1 MMQSKMPARL
11 WLVLPL
17 LMVWLAVATSPVLA
31 QSAGTGALTGTVTDP
46 TASVIGNATITVTN
60 TETNQAR
67 TVVTGP
73 DGTYR
78 FPLLPP
84 GNYRVKFAAA
94 GFKTA
99 EVGPVTVN
107 VTETPVLDRTMEV
120 GQQAEQVLVQADAAV
135 LQTAESTLGRVVDGA
150 TMSNQ
155 PLATRNYTSIMGL
168 EAGAAGGV
176 NNATALGKATL
187 DLAVNGAG
195 LDQNN
200 IQMDG
205 ATIVNAFGAGN
216 NADSGIYVG
225 VPIANPDAIQEF
237 KVQTSTYDA
246 SYGRNPGANVNIV
259 TRSGTNTLHGSLFE
273 FLRNEDLNANG
284 FFYNRDNPASRTTK
298 QVLKQNQFG
307 GTIGGPIKKD
317 RLFFFG
323 SYQGTRQRNG
333 VSGGGSASPILPPI
347 PAGDRSAPGFRAA
360 LGAAMCPANHPGGTA
375 FLTGFGVIPTA
386 TQVACDGSNI
396 NDVALKILQVKLPS
410 GGYYV
415 PGSTNGTFQQA
426 NYSIPSVYTGD
437 QYLANGDWLLNAK
450 NTLAMRY
457 FFTEDPQTT
466 PFSIS
471 NIPGTPSS
479 TYYANTI
486 SRVKLT
492 TLATSAFVN
501 ELRASLERNIA
512 NGSDTAPY
520 TNQQVGIKGIVPEET
535 LPPAMILVGAFSL
548 GGTLAPFYGPANQVQ
563 FADQISWSH
572 GRHTIR
578 AGFEYEFLQWNL
590 SFASLL
596 RGFLISPGFN
606 DFLVGLPG
614 GFGPGTMN
622 DPIFGTW
629 LQCLFCVRSGPNGI
643 IHGYRERN
651 MSWFVQDDW
660 KVNSHLSLNLGLRW
674 EYDGVFGDH
683 YGNLTNVWPSLLQT
697 VPTPPTSAQPS
708 GAGLVGYVVP
718 SNYGAHYP
726 APPAGVQVLDTEF
739 PSKNGIPK
747 NAFGPRI
754 GFAWQPV
761 VNGHLVVRGGFGI
774 FYDRVG
780 SSKFVHSV
788 EQGVPYALTLDYA
801 GGAALPYSLANPF
814 PSTPLGY
821 VPRWFDPATGL
832 NSALNT
838 PFYETVHTPLSR
850 QFNLGIQYQL
860 GSQWV
865 MEAGYVGSSG
875 INQANYNHNINL
887 ARLASPGNPI
897 NGQTTNTVN
906 NAVYRVPYLGYQA
919 IGLQATAYDA
929 IYNYNSL
936 QLTLRKRLSHGFTMQ
951 AAYTWSKDLTNLSN
965 GNLAG
970 EGQTNVNDASR
981 TGTQYGLA
989 PFSRPQR
996 FVASYSYDLPFGN
1009 PNGALGKL
1017 VSGWNVSGNTIVQT
1031 GTPLTIT
1038 DTAAGTAFYG
1048 GANPGNAEG
1057 GSATAQ
1063 LAPGITYNMIPT
1075 SGGVESRLGGAS
1087 GGAGFVN
1094 KSAFIPPIAIGPDG
1108 ATTFGNAGLGIIRGP
1123 DQVNFD
1129 VSIIKNTRLTERQNL
1144 QFRTEFFNI
1153 ANHPVFG
1160 NPNVAR
1166 NNANLFGVINTLV
1179 GNPRLIQFALKY
1191 SF

>member
-1 MMQSKMPARL
+1 
-11 WLVLPL
+11 
-17 LMVWLAVATSPVLA
+17 
-31 QSAGTGALTGTVTDP
+31 
-46 TASVIGNATITVTN
+46 
-60 TETNQAR
+60 
-67 TVVTGP
+67 
-73 DGTYR
+73 
-78 FPLLPP
+78 
-84 GNYRVKFAAA
+84 
-94 GFKTA
+94 
-99 EVGPVTVN
+99 
-107 VTETPVLDRTMEV
+107 
-120 GQQAEQVLVQADAAV
+120 
-135 LQTAESTLGRVVDGA
+135 
-150 TMSNQ
+150 
-155 PLATRNYTSIMGL
+155 MGL

-273 FLRNEDLNANG
+273 FLRNEALNANT
-284 FFYNRDNPASRTTK
+284 FFYNRDNPASQTTK

-307 GTIGGPIKKD
+307 GTVGGPIKKD
-317 RLFFFG
+317 KLFFFG

-360 LGAAMCPANHPGGTA
+360 LGAAMCPANHPGNAA
-375 FLTGFGVIPTA
+375 FMTGFGIIPTA

-396 NDVALKILQVKLPS
+396 SDVALKILQVKLPG

-415 PGSTNGTFQQA
+415 PGSTNGTFQQQ
-426 NYSIPSVYTGD
+426 NYSIPSIYTGD
-437 QYLANGDWLLNAK
+437 QYLANADWLINAK
-450 NTLAMRY
+450 NSLAMRY

-492 TLATSAFVN
+492 TLLTSTFVN

-535 LPPAMILVGAFSL
+535 LPPAMILAGAFSL

-614 GFGPGTMN
+614 GFGQGTMN

-651 MSWFVQDDW
+651 MNWFVQDDW

-683 YGNLTNVWPSLLQT
+683 YGNLTNVWPSLMQT
-697 VPTPPTSAQPS
+697 VPTPPTSSQPS

-726 APPAGVQVLDTEF
+726 APPAGVQVLNTEF

-747 NAFGPRI
+747 DDFGPRI
-754 GFAWQPV
+754 GFAFQPA
-761 VNGHLVVRGGFGI
+761 VNGRLVVRGGFGI

-821 VPRWFDPATGL
+821 VPRWFNPATGA

-838 PFYETVHTPLSR
+838 PFYETIHTPLSR
-850 QFNLGIQYQL
+850 QFNLGFQYQL
-860 GSQWV
+860 GAQWV
-865 MEAGYVGSSG
+865 LEAGYVGSSG

-887 ARLASPGNPI
+887 AQLASPSNPI
-897 NGQTTNTVN
+897 NGQTTNTVA

-936 QLTLRKRLSHGFTMQ
+936 QVTLRKRFSHGFTMQ
-951 AAYTWSKDLTNLSN
+951 AAYTWSKDLTDLSN

-970 EGQTNVNDASR
+970 EGQTNVNDANR

-996 FVASYSYDLPFGN
+996 FVLSYSYDLPFGN
-1009 PNGALGKL
+1009 PKGALGKL
-1017 VSGWNVSGNTIVQT
+1017 ASGWNVSGNTIVQT
-1031 GTPLTIT
+1031 GTPMTIT
-1038 DTAAGTAFYG
+1038 DTAAGTAYYG
-1048 GANPGNAEG
+1048 GANPGSAEG

-1063 LAPGITYNMIPT
+1063 LAPGVTYSAIPT

-1087 GGAGFVN
+1087 GGPGFIN
-1094 KSAFIPPIAIGPDG
+1094 KGAFTAPIAIGPDG
-1108 ATTFGNAGLGIIRGP
+1108 ATTFGNTGLGIIQGP

-1129 VSIIKNTRLTERQNL
+1129 LSIIKNIHITEKQAL
-1144 QFRTEFFNI
+1144 QFRSEFFNI

-1160 NPNVAR
+1160 NPTLAR
-1166 NNANLFGVINTLV
+1166 NNANLFGVINSTV